1 MVDVIAVGTLLAR
14 ALPYLATS
22 ADRAASHAADA
33 VGDAA
38 WGFAQRIWSKVG
50 ARLEARPAAQE
61 AVADVAAAPED
72 EGARFVL
79 ERQLA
84 KLFEGD
90 PHLAAEVAAIVAE
103 AAAAGAVNVDVRGDR
118 NITMAG
124 SQIANSSIVSGDANT
139 VNPS

>member
-14 ALPYLATS
+14 ALPYLVKS
-22 ADRAASHAADA
+22 ADRAATHAADA
-33 VGDAA
+33 AGDAA

-50 ARLEARPAAQE
+50 ARLESRPAARE

-84 KLFEGD
+84 KLFEAD
-90 PHLAAEVAAIVAE
+90 PQLAGEVEAIVAE
-103 AAAAGAVNVDVRGDR
+103 AAAAGAVQVDVHGDR
-118 NITMAG
+118 NITIAG
-124 SQIANSSIVSGDANT
+124 SQVTNSFIVSGDANT